1 MEIDLNRD
9 ARDGDAERV
18 AAPQSNRA
26 VGVEVVA
33 QEGNGDGGMV
43 AAAEGVGAA
52 PETVGV
58 GASEGVAPEK
68 NGVGSGGEKEVA
80 SEGSGAGAEVGAAV
94 ETNGVAVDVWIC
106 HQCRQRKTGLTA
118 ACRGSKKNG
127 KCTLRYCKNCIR
139 NRYPLI
145 ADEVLK
151 EEAWECPKCR
161 NDCNCSKCKKR
172 RGEEPAGP
180 MVHSVKRPK
189 GDLRRIESTDA
200 LKDEIV
206 IPRGTLV
213 KRPKGNLRRIESTD
227 ALKDEIVIPR
237 GTLVKRPKG
246 NLRRIESTDALKDE
260 IVIPRGT
267 LVKRPKGNLRRIE
280 STDALKD
287 EIVIPRGTLVKR
299 PKGNLRRIESTD
311 ALKDEIVIPRGTLVK
326 RPKGN
331 LRRIES
337 TDALKDEIVIPRGTL
352 VKRPKG
358 NLRRIESTDALKDEI
373 VIPRGTLVKRPK
385 GNLRRI
391 ESTDALK
398 DEIVIPRGTLVTCVA
413 GVEMQPEDVGAA
425 IQFLEFCRSFGEI
438 FQIRKGQSE
447 KIVKDITGD
456 RQLREVSSVVAE
468 LHTNLLS
475 VIENGNYKPLKYP
488 KHGDTWIRKLSKYI
502 TDSTLHAKDFIL
514 DCLSHGLSGYK
525 NLSPSHKLD
534 VLNSLCDE
542 ALSSEKLR
550 TRIEAREGVARQKIR
565 AATEKEKELKERQN
579 DMAKTMGGEITGN
592 EEANNIFCQI
602 KEAKEVKQ
610 AAMKELEELGCVLR
624 STPVMVDKG
633 VAYWKLDGYCN
644 NNTNILRQEF
654 DKEATMK
661 NQDKWFMFSEDEQ
674 KVVENHVTTRS
685 QRPWRKDNR
694 V

>member
-58 GASEGVAPEK
+58 GAEEGVAPEK

-267 LVKRPKGNLRRIE
+267 LV
-280 STDALKD
+280 
-287 EIVIPRGTLVKR
+287 
-299 PKGNLRRIESTD
+299 
-311 ALKDEIVIPRGTLVK
+311 
-326 RPKGN
+326 
-331 LRRIES
+331 
-337 TDALKDEIVIPRGTL
+337 
-352 VKRPKG
+352 
-358 NLRRIESTDALKDEI
+358 
-373 VIPRGTLVKRPK
+373 
-385 GNLRRI
+385 
-391 ESTDALK
+391 
-398 DEIVIPRGTLVTCVA
+398 TCVA

-488 KHGDTWIRKLSKYI
+488 KHGDTWIRRLSKYI

-550 TRIEAREGVARQKIR
+550 TRIEAREGVVRQKIR

-685 QRPWRKDNR
+685 QRPWRNDNR

>member
-1 MEIDLNRD
+1 
-9 ARDGDAERV
+9 
-18 AAPQSNRA
+18 
-26 VGVEVVA
+26 
-33 QEGNGDGGMV
+33 MV
-43 AAAEGVGAA
+43 AWWPLRRASALPRRRSASAPRRASPRRRTASAPVARRGSPRRGAA
-52 PETVGV
+52 PAPRWALPWRRT
-58 GASEGVAPEK
+58 ASQVTSGSATSAVREK
-68 NGVGSGGEKEVA
+68 QGSRQLAEDPRRMANALSDTARIAYVT
-80 SEGSGAGAEVGAAV
+80 GSIMSSLLFLRGCG
-94 ETNGVAVDVWIC
+94 
-106 HQCRQRKTGLTA
+106 RQS
-118 ACRGSKKNG
+118 CRGLLMFS
-127 KCTLRYCKNCIR
+127 LF

-189 GDLRRIESTDA
+189 GKCKKRRGEEPAGPTVHS
-200 LKDEIV
+200 
-206 IPRGTLV
+206 V

-227 ALKDEIVIPR
+227 ALKDEIVIP
-237 GTLVKRPKG
+237 K
-246 NLRRIESTDALKDE
+246 
-260 IVIPRGT
+260 
-267 LVKRPKGNLRRIE
+267 
-280 STDALKD
+280 
-287 EIVIPRGTLVKR
+287 
-299 PKGNLRRIESTD
+299 
-311 ALKDEIVIPRGTLVK
+311 
-326 RPKGN
+326 
-331 LRRIES
+331 
-337 TDALKDEIVIPRGTL
+337 
-352 VKRPKG
+352 
-358 NLRRIESTDALKDEI
+358 
-373 VIPRGTLVKRPK
+373 
-385 GNLRRI
+385 
-391 ESTDALK
+391 
-398 DEIVIPRGTLVTCVA
+398 GTLVTCVA

-468 LHTNLLS
+468 LHANLLS
-475 VIENGNYKPLKYP
+475 VMENGNYKPLKYP

-579 DMAKTMGGEITGN
+579 DMAKTMGGEIAGN

-610 AAMKELEELGCVLR
+610 AAMNELEERGCVLR

-633 VAYWKLDGYCN
+633 VAYWKLDGYCD

>member
-26 VGVEVVA
+26 VRVEVVA
-33 QEGNGDGGMV
+33 QEGNADGGMV
-43 AAAEGVGAA
+43 AAAEGVGA

-58 GASEGVAPEK
+58 GAEEGVAPEK

-80 SEGSGAGAEVGAAV
+80 SEGSCAGAEVGAAV

-161 NDCNCSKCKKR
+161 NECNCSKCKKR

-180 MVHSVKRPK
+180 MVHSIKKPK
-189 GDLRRIESTDA
+189 GNLQRIESTDA
-200 LKDEIV
+200 LKDETV

-246 NLRRIESTDALKDE
+246 N
-260 IVIPRGT
+260 P
-267 LVKRPKGNLRRIE
+267 
-280 STDALKD
+280 
-287 EIVIPRGTLVKR
+287 
-299 PKGNLRRIESTD
+299 
-311 ALKDEIVIPRGTLVK
+311 
-326 RPKGN
+326 
-331 LRRIES
+331 
-337 TDALKDEIVIPRGTL
+337 
-352 VKRPKG
+352 
-358 NLRRIESTDALKDEI
+358 
-373 VIPRGTLVKRPK
+373 
-385 GNLRRI
+385 RRI

-425 IQFLEFCRSFGEI
+425 IQFLEFCRSSGEI

-468 LHTNLLS
+468 LHANLLS

-488 KHGDTWIRKLSKYI
+488 RHGDAWIRKLRKYI

-514 DCLSHGLSGYK
+514 ECLSHGLSGYK

-542 ALSSEKLR
+542 ALSSEKLK
-550 TRIEAREGVARQKIR
+550 TRIEARECVARQKIR

-592 EEANNIFCQI
+592 DEANNIFCQI

-610 AAMKELEELGCVLR
+610 AAMNELEELGCVLR

-654 DKEATMK
+654 DNEATMK

>member
-1 MEIDLNRD
+1 MEIDLTRD

-26 VGVEVVA
+26 VRVEVVA
-33 QEGNGDGGMV
+33 QERNGAGGMV
-43 AAAEGVGAA
+43 AAAEGSDGAA
-52 PETVGV
+52 LESVGV
-58 GASEGVAPEK
+58 GAEEGVAPEK

-106 HQCRQRKTGLTA
+106 HQCRQRKIGPTA

-127 KCTLRYCKNCIR
+127 KCALRYCKNCIR

-180 MVHSVKRPK
+180 MVHS
-189 GDLRRIESTDA
+189 
-200 LKDEIV
+200 
-206 IPRGTLV
+206 
-213 KRPKGNLRRIESTD
+213 
-227 ALKDEIVIPR
+227 
-237 GTLVKRPKG
+237 
-246 NLRRIESTDALKDE
+246 
-260 IVIPRGT
+260 
-267 LVKRPKGNLRRIE
+267 
-280 STDALKD
+280 
-287 EIVIPRGTLVKR
+287 
-299 PKGNLRRIESTD
+299 
-311 ALKDEIVIPRGTLVK
+311 
-326 RPKGN
+326 
-331 LRRIES
+331 
-337 TDALKDEIVIPRGTL
+337 

-425 IQFLEFCRSFGEI
+425 IQFLEFCRSFGERNMSCKSLLRLGCLEGFTIFVIVMHVYASAHLI

-468 LHTNLLS
+468 LHANLLS

-488 KHGDTWIRKLSKYI
+488 RHGDAWIRKLRKYI

-514 DCLSHGLSGYK
+514 EYLSHGLSGYK

-542 ALSSEKLR
+542 ALSSEKLK
-550 TRIEAREGVARQKIR
+550 TRIEARECVARQKIR

-579 DMAKTMGGEITGN
+579 DMAKTMGGEIAGN
-592 EEANNIFCQI
+592 DEANNIFCQI

-610 AAMKELEELGCVLR
+610 AAMNELEELGCVLR

-654 DKEATMK
+654 DNEATMK

-674 KVVENHVTTRS
+674 KVVENHVTTS
-685 QRPWRKDNR
+685 VLSKDFSWPYC
-694 V
+694 

>member
-1 MEIDLNRD
+1 MEIDLTRD
-9 ARDGDAERV
+9 GRDGDAERV

-26 VGVEVVA
+26 VRVEVVA
-33 QEGNGDGGMV
+33 QEGNGAGGMV
-43 AAAEGVGAA
+43 AAAEGSDGGAEFGAA
-52 PETVGV
+52 LETVGV
-58 GASEGVAPEK
+58 GAEEGVAPEK

-80 SEGSGAGAEVGAAV
+80 SEGSGAGFEVGAAV
-94 ETNGVAVDVWIC
+94 ETNGVEVDVWIC
-106 HQCRQRKTGLTA
+106 HQCRQRKTGLMA

-127 KCTLRYCKNCIR
+127 RCTLRYCKNCIR

-151 EEAWECPKCR
+151 EEVWECPKCR

-180 MVHSVKRPK
+180 MVHAVKRPK
-189 GDLRRIESTDA
+189 GNLQRIESTDA
-200 LKDEIV
+200 LKAEIV
-206 IPRGTLV
+206 V
-213 KRPKGNLRRIESTD
+213 
-227 ALKDEIVIPR
+227 
-237 GTLVKRPKG
+237 
-246 NLRRIESTDALKDE
+246 
-260 IVIPRGT
+260 
-267 LVKRPKGNLRRIE
+267 
-280 STDALKD
+280 
-287 EIVIPRGTLVKR
+287 
-299 PKGNLRRIESTD
+299 
-311 ALKDEIVIPRGTLVK
+311 
-326 RPKGN
+326 
-331 LRRIES
+331 
-337 TDALKDEIVIPRGTL
+337 
-352 VKRPKG
+352 
-358 NLRRIESTDALKDEI
+358 
-373 VIPRGTLVKRPK
+373 
-385 GNLRRI
+385 
-391 ESTDALK
+391 
-398 DEIVIPRGTLVTCVA
+398 PRGTLVTCVA

-468 LHTNLLS
+468 LHANLLS

-488 KHGDTWIRKLSKYI
+488 RHGDAWIRKLSKYI
-502 TDSTLHAKDFIL
+502 TDSTLHAKEFIL
-514 DCLSHGLSGYK
+514 ECLSHGLSGYK

-550 TRIEAREGVARQKIR
+550 TRIEARDCVARQKIR
-565 AATEKEKELKERQN
+565 AATEKEKELKERHN
-579 DMAKTMGGEITGN
+579 DMAKTMGGEIAGN

-610 AAMKELEELGCVLR
+610 AAMNELEGLGCVLR
-624 STPVMVDKG
+624 STLVMVDKG

-654 DKEATMK
+654 DNEATMK

-685 QRPWRKDNR
+685 QRPWRNDNR

>member
-180 MVHSVKRPK
+180 MVHS
-189 GDLRRIESTDA
+189 
-200 LKDEIV
+200 
-206 IPRGTLV
+206 
-213 KRPKGNLRRIESTD
+213 
-227 ALKDEIVIPR
+227 
-237 GTLVKRPKG
+237 
-246 NLRRIESTDALKDE
+246 
-260 IVIPRGT
+260 
-267 LVKRPKGNLRRIE
+267 
-280 STDALKD
+280 
-287 EIVIPRGTLVKR
+287 
-299 PKGNLRRIESTD
+299 
-311 ALKDEIVIPRGTLVK
+311 
-326 RPKGN
+326 
-331 LRRIES
+331 
-337 TDALKDEIVIPRGTL
+337 